1 MDLALPPSQLPPSRN
16 AGLSQSRKK
25 GEKVTFLGY
34 AFVCG
39 QIHNTRKVAMKSN
52 TGQIINVGSLYQ
64 RFGRLKDKRKAKGKR
79 YTLATILVGMFLAKL
94 CGEDKPSGIAEWVA
108 LRGTW
113 IAQVLGLKRT
123 SMPSHHTY
131 RRALGEIVDPKELER
146 LVRQGHRQ
154 SGKAGYQVVVAMDG
168 KILRGTIDLDAKD
181 GLCLLALFLPGE
193 GITLAQI
200 AIQDKQSE
208 VSAAPTLL
216 GWIDLRNKVVIGDA
230 LHTQRQVSIQ
240 IGKAGGNYLW
250 TVKGNHPQ
258 LLQDLQ
264 DWFDDKVPLLPGQ
277 GCPPKDF
284 CCATITSKG
293 HGRLEVRTL
302 TTSSQLTDFLDWPF
316 LQQVFQLQRTITISK
331 TNKTRQETI
340 YGLTS
345 LPADQASPSQLLHML
360 RSYWQI
366 ENSLHYSRDVTL
378 HEDQTRFKS
387 HAAAHNM
394 AIINNLILGCL
405 TSSAFPFLPSARRFF
420 AAHPDQALAVLL

>member
-1 MDLALPPSQLPPSRN
+1 M
-16 AGLSQSRKK
+16 
-25 GEKVTFLGY
+25 E
-34 AFVCG
+34 
-39 QIHNTRKVAMKSN
+39 SN
-52 TGQIINVGSLYQ
+52 TGQIINLGGLYQ
-64 RFGRLKDKRKAKGKR
+64 RFCGLKDKRKAKGKR
-79 YTLATILVGMFLAKL
+79 YALATILVGMFLAKL

-108 LRGTW
+108 LRGAW
-113 IAQVLGLKRT
+113 LAQVLGLKRK

-131 RRALGEIVDPKELER
+131 RRTLANSVDVKEFEALAREHQR
-146 LVRQGHRQ
+146 S

-168 KILRGTIDLDAKD
+168 KVVRGTIDLEVSD

-200 AIQDKQSE
+200 AIGDGQNE

-240 IGKAGGNYLW
+240 IGKAGGNFLW

-258 LLQDLQ
+258 LRQDLQ
-264 DWFDDKVPLLPGQ
+264 DWFDDQVPLLPGQ

-284 CCATITSKG
+284 RSATLTSKG

-302 TTSSQLTDFLDWPF
+302 TTSSQLNDFLDWPF
-316 LQQVFQLQRTITISK
+316 LQQVFQLKRTITISK
-331 TNKTRQETI
+331 TGKTRQETI

-345 LPADQASPSQLLHML
+345 LSAEQASPAQLLQML

-366 ENSLHYSRDVTL
+366 ENSLHYPRDVTL

-387 HAAAHNM
+387 HLAAHNM
-394 AIINNLILGCL
+394 TILNNLLLALIAK
-405 TSSAFPFLPSARRFF
+405 SKFPFVPSARRFF
-420 AAHPDQALAVLL
+420 AAHPDQALALLL